1 MFEEDEIVPGQNYT
15 PGELELLL
23 ARRESR
29 RAAEQRAA
37 DLKAVRESAVHVELR
52 RLMSEALHA
61 QSRVARIPH
70 GASEPTGY
78 FSAPLKRSLIVPLQ
92 TTSLVGLFDKEGR
105 VTHAPAGALAGEVVT
120 LSGALTANSRVA
132 RAGAHI
138 IIRKDASE
146 VLQFDK
152 SSGGVAFERRP
163 SRFVN
168 VDAAEFATVAAEDA
182 DATLIELPISRADIT
197 KNWGSSTMK
206 ALRVELNRSDFH
218 NVDTDELLS
227 EIMTAVALGI
237 ARAADETLLSAIAAT
252 TPDAFTLAALASKNL
267 QLGDL
272 RALAGTN
279 ANGAAIGADGVLR
292 VAGVP
297 AELTPDAAGTIIGA
311 FDRAAIAVGSEV
323 TLIWE
328 RVNTNGKLSLS
339 AWLNMLPIIPDAGKF
354 WTVSA

>member
-1 MFEEDEIVPGQNYT
+1 MFEDEEIVPGQSYT
-15 PGELELLL
+15 PTELDSLLSK
-23 ARRESR
+23 RETR
-29 RAAEQRAA
+29 RAAERRAA
-37 DLKAVRESAVHVELR
+37 ELKAVRESAVHVELR
-52 RLMSEALHA
+52 RLMGEALHA

-120 LSGALTANSRVA
+120 LSGALSANSRVA
-132 RAGAHI
+132 HAGAHI
-138 IIRKDASE
+138 IIRKDASDE
-146 VLQFDK
+146 LQLDK

-197 KNWGSSTMK
+197 KNWDASIMK

-218 NVDTDELLS
+218 NVNADELLS
-227 EIMTAVALGI
+227 EIMTAVALGV

-252 TPDAFTLAALASKNL
+252 APDAFSLAALASKDL

-272 RALAGTN
+272 RALAGTS
-279 ANGAAIGADGVLR
+279 AHGAVVGADGVLR
-292 VAGVP
+292 VAGIP
-297 AELTPDAAGTIIGA
+297 AELTPDAAGTIVGA
-311 FDRAAIAVGSEV
+311 FDRAAVAVGSEV

-328 RVNTNGKLSLS
+328 RVNTSGKLSLS
-339 AWLNMLPIIPDAGKF
+339 AWLSMLPIIPDADKF